1 MFRKLGI
8 ELSYN
13 PTLKYST
20 KNIAPTEIDE
30 YFRYKEINGYVHDM
44 AAAMLGGVST
54 HAGLFGNAINVAK
67 VMQLYIQNG
76 NYGNEQILKPET
88 INLFNNCY
96 YCDEDN
102 RRGVGFDKPQLEDD
116 GPTCGCISMNSF
128 GHSGWTG
135 TFAWADPDQEII
147 YVFLSNRSYP
157 TGESA
162 GKSKLVN
169 ENIRSKIQEI
179 IYNSINN

>member
-1 MFRKLGI
+1 
-8 ELSYN
+8 
-13 PTLKYST
+13 
-20 KNIAPTEIDE
+20 
-30 YFRYKEINGYVHDM
+30 
-44 AAAMLGGVST
+44 
-54 HAGLFGNAINVAK
+54 
-67 VMQLYIQNG
+67 
-76 NYGNEQILKPET
+76 
-88 INLFNNCY
+88 
-96 YCDEDN
+96 
-102 RRGVGFDKPQLEDD
+102 
-116 GPTCGCISMNSF
+116 MNSF

-162 GKSKLVN
+162 GKSNLVK

>member
-1 MFRKLGI
+1 
-8 ELSYN
+8 
-13 PTLKYST
+13 
-20 KNIAPTEIDE
+20 
-30 YFRYKEINGYVHDM
+30 M
-44 AAAMLGGVST
+44 AAAMFGGIST

-67 VMQLYIQNG
+67 VMQMYIQNG
-76 NYGNEQILKPET
+76 NYGNNQILKPET

-116 GPTCGCISMNSF
+116 GPTCRCVSMNSF

-162 GKSKLVN
+162 GNSNLVK

>member
-1 MFRKLGI
+1 MNK
-8 ELSYN
+8 
-13 PTLKYST
+13 
-20 KNIAPTEIDE
+20 
-30 YFRYKEINGYVHDM
+30 
-44 AAAMLGGVST
+44 
-54 HAGLFGNAINVAK
+54 
-67 VMQLYIQNG
+67 
-76 NYGNEQILKPET
+76 
-88 INLFNNCY
+88 CY
-96 YCDEDN
+96 YCDEDS

-116 GPTCGCISMNSF
+116 GPTCGCVSMNSF

-135 TFAWADPDQEII
+135 TFAWAVPDQEII

-162 GKSKLVN
+162 GNSNLVK